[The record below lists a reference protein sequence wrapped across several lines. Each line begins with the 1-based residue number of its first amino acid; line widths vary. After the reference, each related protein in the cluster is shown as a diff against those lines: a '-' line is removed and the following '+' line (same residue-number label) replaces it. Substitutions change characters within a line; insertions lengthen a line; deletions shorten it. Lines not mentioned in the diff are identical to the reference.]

1 MSKLLATTLSV
12 VVLAFGITAALAH
25 QAGPGMMQDGSPGQP
40 PAQSG
45 QPGWGMPGAMPW
57 AYGHMGQGWTG
68 RQGWGPNMTAFGM
81 MGAGMMDPDV
91 MLVMMDTNGDGVL
104 SLDEFQAIHAR
115 MFKYLDANHDG
126 QLTADEL
133 KAFHSDGDDDQSGK

>member
-1 MSKLLATTLSV
+1 MSKLLTTSLSTL
-12 VVLAFGITAALAH
+12 VLALGITGAAA
-25 QAGPGMMQDGSPGQP
+25 QEAGSGMMQGCPQGQP

-45 QPGWGMPGAMPW
+45 QPGWGMHGAMPW
-57 AYGHMGQGWTG
+57 AHGHMGQGRMG
-68 RQGWGPNMTAFGM
+68 QSRGPNMMALGM
-81 MGAGMMDPDV
+81 MGGGMMGPEMMV
-91 MLVMMDTNGDGVL
+91 VMMDTNGDGVL

-133 KAFHSDGDDDQSGK
+133 NAFHSDSDDDQGGK